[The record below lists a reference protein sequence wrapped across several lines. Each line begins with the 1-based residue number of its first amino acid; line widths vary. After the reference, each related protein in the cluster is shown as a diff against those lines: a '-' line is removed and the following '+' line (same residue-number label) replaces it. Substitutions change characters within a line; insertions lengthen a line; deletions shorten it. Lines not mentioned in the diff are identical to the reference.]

1 MIASNF
7 ITPQNIIPA
16 RHNTLSC
23 AKCYVM
29 SGRITNMYIQEQIF
43 MLEFIKRTAR
53 NLFRIVRNQVSNTLT
68 VFTAEHYG
76 PFYLND
82 GRIYY

>member
-1 MIASNF
+1 
-7 ITPQNIIPA
+7 
-16 RHNTLSC
+16 
-23 AKCYVM
+23 
-29 SGRITNMYIQEQIF
+29 MYIQEQIF
-43 MLEFIKRTAR
+43 VLVFIKRTAR
-53 NLFRIVRNQVSNTLT
+53 NLFPIVRNQVSNTLT